1 MTDILYKYKS
11 LDNFK
16 NFVDIILKKRLYAS
30 KYKDL
35 NDPMEGQYYYRRG
48 ELDRDLRNKLMEE
61 KGELRICSLSRIND
75 NELMWSHYSNGQ
87 RGVVIGVRIDETKYI
102 IRPIQY
108 SGLALIQNSNYND
121 QTAIDTLSHKNEV
134 WNYEQE
140 ERAFVHRKNFIDVE
154 VVEVIT
160 GRSMSK
166 QDLGFIRSVIKKI
179 DSGIRIIKADTIM

>member
-16 NFVDIILKKRLYAS
+16 NFVDIILKKRLYSA